1 MLRKSLSFDGG
12 EWPKGALLQ
21 LGYTK
26 TGDPILFIGQV
37 RAQLAENDVFFSDR
51 GVSVT
56 RDQLAILEPLQVF
69 TEPTPAGGHGSGVH

>member
-1 MLRKSLSFDGG
+1 MLRKALSFDGG

-26 TGDPILFIGQV
+26 AGDPILFIGQV
-37 RAQLAENDVFFSDR
+37 RAELAENDLFFSDR

-56 RDQLAILEPLQVF
+56 REQLAMLEPLQIF
-69 TEPTPAGGHGSGVH
+69 AEPTPVGGHATGVH